1 MATMGCIRVGRV
13 DAEVVTIARVSGRH
27 FRFYRSCGGKGRRE
41 VTRDVEDFQE
51 AARFFCVFFLNLNL
65 GRCCASWFFLVA
77 NGRTKNDQIFGRKER
92 EY

>member
-51 AARFFCVFFLNLNL
+51 AARFFCVFFFEFEFGSVL
-65 GRCCASWFFLVA
+65 CELVL
-77 NGRTKNDQIFGRKER
+77 FGGERAYKE
-92 EY
+92 